1 MLYHDISARD
11 FIALRFDRR
20 HLVAFDHCDHPAMRA
35 DYFRLCF
42 ISLNGGLYVDAD
54 DEYVGGD
61 LSALLDTSKLLI
73 QPLCYQIST
82 DSMVDPMAVVTS
94 TEDDLIFYLNNN
106 PIAATS
112 GHPVISAAL
121 EQATRRLTERNGGDR
136 DIQSITGPGNLT
148 EALVR
153 HSIKLDNTE
162 IKPDFSLLRRWDEYS
177 VSKWP
182 LDYRSDERN
191 WRHWVRGE
199 RAT

>member
-1 MLYHDISARD
+1 
-11 FIALRFDRR
+11 
-20 HLVAFDHCDHPAMRA
+20 MRA

-61 LSALLDTSKLLI
+61 LSALLETGKLLI

-82 DSMVDPMAVVTS
+82 DSMVDPMAVAS
-94 TEDDLIFYLNNN
+94 PSNDDLIFYVNNN
-106 PIAATS
+106 PIAAPP
-112 GHPVISAAL
+112 GHPVISEAL
-121 EQATRRLTERNGGDR
+121 EQATRRLTTRGVEDR
-136 DIQSITGPGNLT
+136 DIQSLTGPGNLT

-153 HSIKLDNTE
+153 HSIELDDNRVD
-162 IKPDFSLLRRWDEYS
+162 PDFSLLRRWDEYA

-199 RAT
+199 RAS